1 MAAYAMIL
9 LGRSSKEAEPLQVS
23 MDNVAR
29 KALVPLE
36 K

>member
-1 MAAYAMIL
+1 MIL
-9 LGRSSKEAEPLQVS
+9 LGRSSKEAEPLQLG

-29 KALVPLE
+29 RALVPRE